1 MEATGNA
8 GNSGNAGGF
17 QPKIVAFICNWCTS
31 VFFFGAPAMRAG
43 PRGFGPLAKSTDERT
58 PRRECGVRKEKRLG
72 KKKLGPAFLPGR
84 SLASL
89 GMRGD

>member
-43 PRGFGPLAKSTDERT
+43 PR
-58 PRRECGVRKEKRLG
+58 KEKRLG